1 MPPIDTRDYYRDRS
15 WQNRPPPPP
24 QARQQRPPQS
34 PPPPRRPQSPPPPRP
49 RRREGGGAGWLPCAL
64 LTFAAG
70 AVVGVLFVFPLLPE
84 AQAGQVA
91 ELQQVVAGWFE

>member
-24 QARQQRPPQS
+24 QARRQRP
-34 PPPPRRPQSPPPPRP
+34 PQSPPPPRP

-64 LTFAAG
+64 LTFAVG